1 MINFDDIKRLID
13 QLNVHNVRVIDL
25 KDHKIFEYLG
35 TSSIDV
41 INGLEKNLNWLGS
54 YGRCKVLGANESQF
68 KQSWKDCYKWDVV
81 FNNIPAQQNNNNQK
95 PQNNVNQGTGI
106 PTGYVSLEYA
116 TMMAQIE
123 SLKAS
128 NDLKL
133 KEMEW
138 RMQMHSNAQN
148 DPMRFLPMAGM
159 FFNIDDKK
167 MANVMKI
174 AQAQSAM
181 NGNQNTGMAG
191 LGMNN
196 INETKVTIEDQ
207 NELVTKIQDEL
218 TVLSQKIPLET
229 ILKMVKGLNAKPDV
243 KGTVDQLIMFL

>member
-1 MINFDDIKRLID
+1 MINFDDIKKLID
-13 QLNVHNVRVIDL
+13 QMNIQNVRVIDL
-25 KDHKIFEYLG
+25 KDHKVFEYLG

-54 YGRCKVLGANESQF
+54 YGRCKVLGATDSQL

-81 FNNIPAQQNNNNQK
+81 FNNMPSQQNNNQQPKHNPNQAFGV
-95 PQNNVNQGTGI
+95 PQ
-106 PTGYVSLEYA
+106 GYVSLEYA
-116 TMMAQIE
+116 AMMAQIE

-128 NDLKL
+128 NEIKL

-138 RMQMHSNAQN
+138 RMQMHSQSQN
-148 DPMRFLPMAGM
+148 DPMRFIPLAGM
-159 FFNIDDKK
+159 FFNIDEKK

-174 AQAQSAM
+174 AQVQTAM
-181 NGNQNTGMAG
+181 NGGQNMGMAG
-191 LGMNN
+191 LGNTN
-196 INETKVTIEDQ
+196 PIATVEDQ

-218 TVLSQKIPLET
+218 TVLSQKVPLDV

-243 KGTVDQLIMFL
+243 KGTVDQLLMFL